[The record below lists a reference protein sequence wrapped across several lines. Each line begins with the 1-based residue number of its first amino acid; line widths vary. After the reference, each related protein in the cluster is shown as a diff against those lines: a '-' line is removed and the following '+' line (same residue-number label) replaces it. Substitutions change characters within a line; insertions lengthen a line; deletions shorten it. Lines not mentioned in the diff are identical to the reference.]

1 MESVRIGILGAAR
14 IVPSSLIKPAH
25 QVTEATVAGIAARDM
40 ARAQA
45 FARTHRIPNV
55 FASYDAL
62 LADPMINAV
71 YIPLPNS
78 LHAPWT
84 VRALEA
90 GKHVLC
96 EKPFASNTAEA
107 EQMAAAAHQSK
118 LVLMEA
124 FHYRYHPLAARMKKI
139 VSSGELGPLR
149 RLEAWLCFPL
159 FSRHDIRYNLS
170 LAGGAMM
177 DAGCYTINVLRFL
190 AGEEPEVV
198 QATARLASPGVDRRM
213 EAEFRFPRGVTG
225 HITASLFSSTLLRIG
240 VRVTGEL
247 GEMRVLNF
255 IAPHLYHR
263 LTVRTAQGRR
273 SERVAGGTTYAY
285 QLRAFAQAI
294 IQATA
299 VPTGPAEAVANMR
312 VIDAVYRQAG
322 LHPRSEPARAEGS
335 ASRNP
340 P

>member
-1 MESVRIGILGAAR
+1 MEAVRIGILGAAR
-14 IVPSSLIKPAH
+14 IVPSSLIKPAR
-25 QVTEATVAGIAARDM
+25 QVANVTIAGIAARDM

-45 FARTHRIPNV
+45 FARRHSIPHV

-62 LADPMINAV
+62 LADPTIDAV

-78 LHAPWT
+78 LHQRWT
-84 VRALEA
+84 VRALQA

-96 EKPFASNTAEA
+96 EKPLASNAEEA

-124 FHYRYHPLAARMKKI
+124 FHYRYHPLAARMKEI
-139 VSSGELGPLR
+139 VNSGESGPLR
-149 RLEAWLCFPL
+149 RIEAWLCFPL
-159 FSRHDIRYNLS
+159 LSRHDIRYNLS

-177 DAGCYTINVLRFL
+177 DAGSYTINVLRFL

-198 QATARLASPGVDRRM
+198 EATARLASPDVDRRM
-213 EAEFRFPRGVTG
+213 DAELRFPGGVTG

-240 VRVTGEL
+240 VRVTGEA

-255 IAPHLYHR
+255 IAPHIYHR
-263 LTVRTAQGRR
+263 LTVRTAQGWR
-273 SERVAGGTTYAY
+273 SERVAGEATYTY

-294 IQATA
+294 QQGTA

-312 VIDAVYRQAG
+312 VIDAVYRKAG
-322 LHPRSEPARAEGS
+322 LHPRSTPAQT
-335 ASRNP
+335 
-340 P
+340 